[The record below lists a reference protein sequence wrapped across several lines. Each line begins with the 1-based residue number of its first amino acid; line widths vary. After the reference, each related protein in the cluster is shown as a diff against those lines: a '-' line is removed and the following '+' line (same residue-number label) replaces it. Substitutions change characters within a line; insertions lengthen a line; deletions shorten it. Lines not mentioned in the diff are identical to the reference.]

1 MIFYCYYY
9 LIDNTNQKTA
19 LASEAHKHL
28 HRTSTSKEENIFEKE
43 CKTTQMRGHL
53 TERQMLNN
61 ENKKMIVDDHKIPS
75 QATLTSAPTL
85 YADTDSSNSESV
97 RDNVSSTPK
106 KREKLK
112 KSLDRSNAQVQ
123 NHAEIK
129 EEAESS
135 DNTSMIDL
143 LNLIELD
150 NDGDDDKDEPAI
162 EIRTESNE
170 SPFLNENKINVDDA
184 VTVATA
190 STEQIQISTLKPI
203 DSTTDSL
210 NALQHDDITIVEAV
224 LTDCVDRVSAVKT
237 MYNAFSNVQDNSN
250 EPATFQLKERIGT
263 SQIDQSIKN
272 NRQLPEA
279 LEIPKEDEDDI
290 LVCTS
295 QEFSDSE
302 SGPEQKKK
310 LHAVENGGSSQM
322 YDDLSPLPSSPSI
335 SSLSSDVSS
344 SFSDLSISLL
354 DESWTDSDL
363 ISDGKLLIFVFNI
376 PNFLFFLSYFKEI
389 ENYFWF
395 FLFMF

>member
-1 MIFYCYYY
+1 
-9 LIDNTNQKTA
+9 
-19 LASEAHKHL
+19 
-28 HRTSTSKEENIFEKE
+28 
-43 CKTTQMRGHL
+43 MRGHL

-210 NALQHDDITIVEAV
+210 NALQPDDITIVEAV

-237 MYNAFSNVQDNSN
+237 IYNAFSNVQDNSN

-310 LHAVENGGSSQM
+310 LHSVENGGSSQM

-344 SFSDLSISLL
+344 SFSDLSMSLL

-376 PNFLFFLSYFKEI
+376 PNFLFF
-389 ENYFWF
+389 
-395 FLFMF
+395 FLILNN